1 MKAIIM
7 AGGSGTRLRPLTCT
21 MPKPM
26 ARIMNKPVMEHITE
40 LLKKHGI
47 TDIGVTL
54 RYLPESIKEY
64 FGDGS
69 AFGVNFTYFTENEP
83 LGTAGSVMACS
94 GFLNEDFL
102 VISGDSFTDFNLSEA
117 IAFHK
122 EKEAEA
128 TLILH
133 SVDVPIEYGVVV
145 TEKDGKICRFLEKP
159 DWSRVFS
166 DTVNTG
172 IYILNPS
179 VFDGVT
185 QKSPDFSKDI
195 FPKLLK

>member
-128 TLILH
+128 
-133 SVDVPIEYGVVV
+133 
-145 TEKDGKICRFLEKP
+145 
-159 DWSRVFS
+159 
-166 DTVNTG
+166 
-172 IYILNPS
+172 
-179 VFDGVT
+179 
-185 QKSPDFSKDI
+185 
-195 FPKLLK
+195 